1 MNDCVSSWAKQT
13 SNAMRWTPKHCRN
26 QVQNALDALMATQLA
41 VDLQVPVVR
50 RFAGGFTRVTW
61 PANPEVDNGR
71 RFFEDFHLLE
81 TYFGW
86 LTARHYSVVL
96 FDGALL
102 QITFDFRSD
111 ELAGHR
117 LAYIPCPFDIG
128 DDGAERL
135 RMEPILD
142 LINGYRDCGEEYL
155 RLRSPIRFDYD
166 PTAASLEHPASHIT
180 LNHQDC
186 RIPACAPLTLAQFI
200 EFIFRRFYPSVW
212 AEHDFL
218 VDADLQPWRREIIGE
233 HEQTLHLNW
242 RADPKRIGATEW
254 LR

>member
-1 MNDCVSSWAKQT
+1 
-13 SNAMRWTPKHCRN
+13 MRWTPKHCRN
-26 QVQNALDALMATQLA
+26 QVQNTLDALMATRLA
-41 VDLQVPVVR
+41 VDVQVPVARNSV
-50 RFAGGFTRVTW
+50 GGFTRVTW

-71 RFFEDFHLLE
+71 RFFEDFYALE

-86 LTARHYSVVL
+86 LMARQYSVVL
-96 FDGALL
+96 LDGALL

-111 ELAGHR
+111 RFAGHR

-135 RMEPILD
+135 RIEPILD
-142 LINGYRDCGEEYL
+142 VIDGYRDRGEEYL

-218 VDADLQPWRREIIGE
+218 ADADQHPWRREIVGE
-233 HEQTLHLNW
+233 HEQSLHLNW
-242 RADPKRIGATEW
+242 RADPTRIGAS
-254 LR
+254 